1 METFSLFPVGF
12 HHITVKTDGW
22 KEARL
27 GPSQQDWVWGPQQA
41 QGRKPLASG
50 QVALRVCLSPTPP
63 TGENQ
68 ETSVRPSSLWGI
80 WQQVSL
86 DSPHPGMSPSPYGW
100 ASIFLRLSPL
110 H

>member
-80 WQQVSL
+80 W
-86 DSPHPGMSPSPYGW
+86 
-100 ASIFLRLSPL
+100 
-110 H
+110 